1 MCIRDRSSHVPQA
14 MYFLGEAME
23 ELGEE
28 EKQKILWKELIQNY
42 PESSLAKRTKKR
54 LRSSSASSN

>member
-1 MCIRDRSSHVPQA
+1 
-14 MYFLGEAME
+14 ME